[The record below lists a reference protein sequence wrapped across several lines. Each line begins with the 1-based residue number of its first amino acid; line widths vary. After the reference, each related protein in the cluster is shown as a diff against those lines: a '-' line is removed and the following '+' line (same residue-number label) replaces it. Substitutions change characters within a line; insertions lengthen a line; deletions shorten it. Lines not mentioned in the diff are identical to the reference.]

1 MLDNIFATQIIEAI
15 IPVIL
20 IYKFYKRLV
29 STQANNDLWKSIFQ
43 CIIFS

>member
-20 IYKFYKRLV
+20 IYEFYKR
-29 STQANNDLWKSIFQ
+29 NNILLGIV
-43 CIIFS
+43 